1 MPRPRK
7 KIQRTKDTQ
16 NHSLLQAALSGLEMQ
31 RERIEEQ
38 ILQVG
43 RMLRNGSIA
52 KRGEHRTTK
61 PVGNG
66 KAASNKRK
74 LSAAARKRIAAAQK
88 RRWDEYR
95 KKLSAAGKEA

>member
-1 MPRPRK
+1 MPRPRNN
-7 KIQRTKDTQ
+7 IRARKDTQ
-16 NHSLLQAALSGLEMQ
+16 NDSLLHAALAGLEMQ

-43 RMLRNGSIA
+43 RMLRNGNVA
-52 KRGEHRTTK
+52 KRTTK
-61 PVGNG
+61 RAANIKSAG
-66 KAASNKRK
+66 KSK
-74 LSAAARKRIAAAQK
+74 LSAAARNRIAAAQK

>member
-7 KIQRTKDTQ
+7 DTQ
-16 NHSLLQAALSGLEMQ
+16 NDALLQAALVGLEMQ

-43 RMLRNGSIA
+43 GMLR
-52 KRGEHRTTK
+52 HRTTK
-61 PVGNG
+61 PAQNGNSAG
-66 KAASNKRK
+66 KRK

>member
-1 MPRPRK
+1 MPRSRNN
-7 KIQRTKDTQ
+7 IRGRKDTQ
-16 NHSLLQAALSGLEMQ
+16 NDSLLHAALAGLEMQ

-43 RMLRNGSIA
+43 RMLRNGNTA
-52 KRGEHRTTK
+52 KSTTK
-61 PVGNG
+61 GVGNG
-66 KAASNKRK
+66 KSGGKRK
-74 LSAAARKRIAAAQK
+74 LSAAARKSIAAAQK

>member
-7 KIQRTKDTQ
+7 KIQHRKDTQ
-16 NHSLLQAALSGLEMQ
+16 NDSLLQAALAGLEMQ

-38 ILQVG
+38 ILEVG
-43 RMLRNGSIA
+43 RMLR
-52 KRGEHRTTK
+52 RGNTASRGDRPRTK
-61 PVGNG
+61 PAGNG
-66 KAASNKRK
+66 KAGGKRK

>member
-7 KIQRTKDTQ
+7 DTR
-16 NHSLLQAALSGLEMQ
+16 NDSLLQAALAGLEMQ
-31 RERIEEQ
+31 LERIEEQ

-43 RMLRNGSIA
+43 RMLR
-52 KRGEHRTTK
+52 HPPTK
-61 PVGNG
+61 PAANG
-66 KAASNKRK
+66 KATGNNSGGKRK
-74 LSAAARKRIAAAQK
+74 LSAGARKRIAAAQK